1 MRWLVT
7 GGAGFIGTN
16 LATHLTESGDEVVIL
31 DDLSRGGSELNAAF
45 LEDRFGLTP
54 NRVDVSDRGQLEAY
68 LSEQDPFDAIAHLA
82 GQVSFLAS
90 LEDPRRDFEV
100 NALGTLNILEH
111 VRLRSPE
118 TVVMGMS
125 SNKVYGDLSQIRIEE
140 HATRYVAPDYPN
152 GFGEDLPLAFH
163 GPYGCSKGAADQYLA
178 DYGRMFD
185 LRTVSLRQ
193 SSVYG
198 PHQHPRSDQG
208 WVAHL
213 VGEARAGR
221 TIRLN
226 GVGKQVRDLLHAT
239 DLAKLFVALAASVQ
253 PGAGHQVN
261 VGGGVENS
269 LSILELFAWLED
281 RTGTAVSFE
290 TGPTRPS
297 DQLVFVSDNVA
308 VNALT
313 GWSPAVSVDEGIG
326 ALLRGVTAEE

>member
-1 MRWLVT
+1 MRWLIT

-16 LATHLTESGDEVVIL
+16 LATHVVESGGEAVIL

-45 LEDRFGLTP
+45 LAERFGLVP
-54 NRVDVSDRGQLEAY
+54 NLVDVSDRYALAAFLADTGR
-68 LSEQDPFDAIAHLA
+68 FDAIAHLA

-90 LEDPRRDFEV
+90 LENPRRDFEI

-111 VRLRSPE
+111 VRLNSPD
-118 TVVMGMS
+118 TVVIGMS
-125 SNKVYGDLSQIRIEE
+125 SNKVYGDLTQIRIVEE
-140 HATRYVAPDYPN
+140 ATRYVAPDYPD

-163 GPYGCSKGAADQYLA
+163 GPYGCSKGTADQYLA

-185 LRTVSLRQ
+185 LRTASLRQ

-213 VGEARAGR
+213 VGEAQAGR

-239 DLAKLFVALAASVQ
+239 DLARLFVRLAETVQ
-253 PGAGHQVN
+253 AGAGHQLN
-261 VGGGVENS
+261 VGGGAANS
-269 LSILELFAWLED
+269 LSILELFAWLEE
-281 RTGTAVSFE
+281 RTGRPVDFE

-297 DQLVFVSDNVA
+297 DQMVFVSDNSTVS
-308 VNALT
+308 ALT
-313 GWSPAVSVDEGIG
+313 GWSPQ
-326 ALLRGVTAEE
+326 VTVEQGLSMLFEASQA